1 MVDPGEND
9 EGEEETY
16 GSALLNLFLFSGLM
30 FTLPIASF
38 FLGKQWLNDNY
49 PLEAPYD
56 QVCSLTSFL
65 TKREWLCWKFD
76 FHFLM
81 NLSYLKAYENL
92 PWLIRTEIKVTK
104 YYEASEHTFLKK
116 QLAPALLAI
125 VLVNVIIVLYVC
137 KALRIEAREKAKL
150 KSGGRLK
157 KRE

>member
-1 MVDPGEND
+1 MVDPRDND

-56 QVCSLTSFL
+56 QVCSLTNFILKGNYNFKIFL
-65 TKREWLCWKFD
+65 SHKNILFESLYKTFYDCLVQKE
-76 FHFLM
+76 
-81 NLSYLKAYENL
+81 KA
-92 PWLIRTEIKVTK
+92 PKDTSSS
-104 YYEASEHTFLKK
+104 SEHTFFKN

-137 KALRIEAREKAKL
+137 KALRIEAREKAKI